1 MKSNLKYVLFSI
13 FIIIIG
19 IGIISVINE
28 NWDNEHISSN
38 TNIDTSNIDR
48 GKIFLS
54 KYSKSSNK
62 IVATIKDEEITEKE
76 LALYEAY
83 NDEENIIEKIVED
96 KIILKCA
103 EDNNIVLDEEDNKR
117 IRIYKE
123 KLEKNDIYESEEFK
137 NSGLSKEEYV
147 NIMVNFY
154 KDIAIQ
160 SKYKSIVRQ
169 NLLKGNL
176 YTDDEDLNRK
186 IKNFNKKYVEWTEK
200 WQKGKL
206 TNKEIEKIYKL
217 QEEMVEEY
225 FKYIVEQ
232 QKHIKADN

>member
-19 IGIISVINE
+19 IGIISFINE

-62 IVATIKDEEITEKE
+62 IVTTIKDEEITEKE

-117 IRIYKE
+117 IKIYKE
-123 KLEKNDIYESEEFK
+123 KLENNDIYESEEFK
-137 NSGLSKEEYV
+137 NSGLSKEEFV
-147 NIMVNFY
+147 NIMLNFY

-176 YTDDEDLNRK
+176 YTDDEELNKK

-225 FKYIVEQ
+225 FKYIVE
-232 QKHIKADN
+232 KEKSK

>member
-19 IGIISVINE
+19 IGIISFINE

-62 IVATIKDEEITEKE
+62 IVTTIKDEEITEKE

-137 NSGLSKEEYV
+137 NSGLSKEEFV

-176 YTDDEDLNRK
+176 YTDDEELNKK

-225 FKYIVEQ
+225 FKYIVE
-232 QKHIKADN
+232 KEKSK

>member
-19 IGIISVINE
+19 IGIISFINE

-123 KLEKNDIYESEEFK
+123 KLENNDIYESEEFK
-137 NSGLSKEEYV
+137 NSGLSKEEFV

-176 YTDDEDLNRK
+176 YTDDEELNKK

-225 FKYIVEQ
+225 FKYIVE
-232 QKHIKADN
+232 KEKVK

>member
-19 IGIISVINE
+19 IGIISFINE

-123 KLEKNDIYESEEFK
+123 KLENNDIYESEEFK
-137 NSGLSKEEYV
+137 NSGLSKEEFV

-176 YTDDEDLNRK
+176 PTDNEDLNRK
-186 IKNFNKKYVEWTEK
+186 IKNFNKKYVGWTEK

-225 FKYIVEQ
+225 LKYIVE
-232 QKHIKADN
+232 KDKSK